1 MSEQHHSGEQGHS
14 EEAAQMFPTD
24 FTPADIFNEMYAD
37 LENLNDLMMS
47 FSNAIVIQVAMD
59 EELAPFLAATE
70 QAQPSF
76 TEGVAKFYPRYLML
90 EEDQVPLLLV
100 RSKIG
105 LVNAASAVTEA
116 INYATNC
123 LGVISAGTAGGL
135 AQHINVGDIVLG
147 SDYLYTDADATI
159 FGYERGQIPGMP
171 VSYGDRDS
179 DWEEAIEAALS
190 ALKSAQEEGSWAV
203 HQGRM
208 LAGNSF
214 VTEYNVK
221 DTREAFDT
229 ALSTDMET
237 TAIAQICSNYD
248 VSFMAVRCISD
259 LCGPAADQEFH
270 LSVDVVAP
278 RSARYALQI
287 AAELWTQQEL
297 PALDLNLED

>member
-1 MSEQHHSGEQGHS
+1 M
-14 EEAAQMFPTD
+14 
-24 FTPADIFNEMYAD
+24 
-37 LENLNDLMMS
+37 
-47 FSNAIVIQVAMD
+47 
-59 EELAPFLAATE
+59 
-70 QAQPSF
+70 
-76 TEGVAKFYPRYLML
+76 
-90 EEDQVPLLLV
+90 
-100 RSKIG
+100 
-105 LVNAASAVTEA
+105 
-116 INYATNC
+116 
-123 LGVISAGTAGGL
+123 GVISAGTAGGL

-147 SDYLYTDADATI
+147 SNYLYTDADATI

-270 LSVDVVAP
+270 LSIDVVAP

-297 PALDLNLED
+297 PALELNLED